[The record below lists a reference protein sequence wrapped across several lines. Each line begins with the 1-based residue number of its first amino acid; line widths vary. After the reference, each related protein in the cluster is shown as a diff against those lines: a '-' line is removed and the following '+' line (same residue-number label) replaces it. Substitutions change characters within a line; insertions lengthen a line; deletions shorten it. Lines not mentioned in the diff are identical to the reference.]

1 MAVMQDLVTRFV
13 DLATRLGDWG
23 YLLVA
28 VLVILECQ
36 AIFGFF
42 VPGESLV
49 LVCGF
54 LVGQGVFDL
63 DAVIVTISL
72 GAIVGDTIGF
82 ELGRHLGLG
91 WLRRHGARFGVR
103 ERHLDKIAGFIARHG
118 GKSVFFG
125 HFLHFLR
132 ALMPYFAGA
141 QGMRFGYFI
150 FFNAL
155 GCVIWATG
163 FSLIGYFVGQ
173 SWTVVEKWVGRAGA
187 VGGILLVLVLALARF
202 WSWLVQ
208 HEAELRADWNALIER
223 PKIAAFRRRFA
234 RQIDFIERRLTP
246 GGYLGLHLTVGFGLL
261 LMGGWWFGHL
271 VRALIAEAPVVA
283 TDHRLAHWFSQ
294 HSAPIFTHAAFAI
307 TFMGSGVG
315 VTALSALV
323 SIFLSW
329 KRQWYRLVT
338 LALTVGGGS
347 LLNVGIKHL
356 FRRERPVFEHPLVVL
371 HTYSFP
377 SGHTMA
383 ATLFYGLMAAFI
395 MHSAQRWRWRVLAF
409 VMAIFMILLV
419 GLSRMYL
426 GAHYLSDVLGAMALG
441 LMWLAT
447 SITAVELNRRYR
459 LEHRGG

>member
-1 MAVMQDLVTRFV
+1 MHDPVTRFV

-28 VLVILECQ
+28 VLIVLECQ

-63 DAVIVTISL
+63 DAVIVAICL

-103 ERHLDKIAGFIARHG
+103 ERHLDKIARFIARHG

-141 QGMRFGYFI
+141 QGMRYGYFF

-155 GCVIWATG
+155 GCAIWATG
-163 FSLIGYFVGQ
+163 FTLIGYFVGQ

-187 VGGILLVLVLALARF
+187 VGGILLVLVIALVRF

-208 HEAELRADWNALIER
+208 HETELRADWAALIER
-223 PKIAAFRRRFA
+223 PRVAAFRRRFA
-234 RQIDFIERRLTP
+234 RQIDFVERRLTP
-246 GGYLGLHLTVGFGLL
+246 GGYLGLHLTVGFVILL
-261 LMGGWWFGHL
+261 VGGWWFEHL
-271 VRALIAEAPVVA
+271 ARALIADAPMVA
-283 TDHRLAHWFSQ
+283 TDQRLSLWFSQ
-294 HSAPIFTHAAFAI
+294 HSVSVFTHAAWVV
-307 TFMGSGVG
+307 TSMGSGVCVATLSLG
-315 VTALSALV
+315 VAALLV
-323 SIFLSW
+323 W
-329 KRQWYRLVT
+329 QKRWYRLVT
-338 LALTVGGGS
+338 LVLAVGGGS
-347 LLNVGIKHL
+347 ALNVGIKHL
-356 FRRERPVFEHPLVVL
+356 FQRERPVFEHPLVVL
-371 HTYSFP
+371 HSYSFP

-383 ATLFYGLMAAFI
+383 ATLFYGLMAVFI
-395 MHSAQRWRWRVLAF
+395 MQSVRRWPWRVLTF
-409 VMAIFMILLV
+409 VVAIFVIILV
-419 GLSRMYL
+419 ALSRMYL

-441 LMWLAT
+441 VMWLAT
-447 SITAVELNRRYR
+447 CITAVELNRRYR

>member
-1 MAVMQDLVTRFV
+1 MYGMHDPVAWLV

-23 YLLVA
+23 YLLIA

-36 AIFGFF
+36 AVFGFF

-63 DAVIVTISL
+63 DAIIVAIAF
-72 GAIVGDTIGF
+72 GAIVGDTIGY

-103 ERHLDKIAGFIARHG
+103 ERHLDKIARFVARHG

-141 QGMRFGYFI
+141 QRIRYGYFFI
-150 FFNAL
+150 FNAL

-163 FSLIGYFVGQ
+163 FTLIGFFVGQ

-187 VGGILLVLVLALARF
+187 VAGILLVLVIGLVRF

-208 HEAELRADWNALIER
+208 HESELRADWQALVER
-223 PKIAAFRRRFA
+223 PRIAAFRRRFA
-234 RQIDFIERRLTP
+234 RQIDFVERRLTP
-246 GGYLGLHLTVGFGLL
+246 GGYLGLHLTVGFLVLL
-261 LMGGWWFGHL
+261 LGGWWFGHL
-271 VRALIAEAPVVA
+271 VHALVADAPMVT
-283 TDHRLAHWFSQ
+283 TDERLSRWFSQ
-294 HSAPIFTHAAFAI
+294 HRVPVFTHAAWI
-307 TFMGSGVG
+307 VTFTGSGVWIG
-315 VTALSALV
+315 AVSVATAALL
-323 SIFLSW
+323 IW
-329 KRQWYRLVT
+329 RKAWYRVVT
-338 LALTVGGGS
+338 LALAVGGGS
-347 LLNVGIKHL
+347 ALNVGLKHL
-356 FRRERPVFEHPLVVL
+356 FQRERPEFEQPLLVL

-383 ATLFYGLMAAFI
+383 ATVYYGLMAVFV
-395 MHSAQRWRWRVLAF
+395 MQSVPRWRWRVLAF
-409 VMAIFMILLV
+409 VSGLFVILLV
-419 GLSRMYL
+419 ALSRMYL

-447 SITAVELNRRYR
+447 CITAVELHRRYR

>member
-1 MAVMQDLVTRFV
+1 MHNLVTRFV

-36 AIFGFF
+36 AVFGFF

-82 ELGRHLGLG
+82 ELGHHLGLG
-91 WLRRHGARFGVR
+91 WLRRHGARFGVH
-103 ERHLDKIAGFIARHG
+103 ERHLDKIARFIARHG

-141 QGMRFGYFI
+141 QGMRYGYFI

-163 FSLIGYFVGQ
+163 FTLIGYFVGQ
-173 SWTVVEKWVGRAGA
+173 SWTAVEKWVGRAGA
-187 VGGILLVLVLALARF
+187 VGGILLVLVIALARF

-208 HEAELRADWNALIER
+208 HEAELRADWTALIDR
-223 PKIAAFRRRFA
+223 PRVAAFRRRFA
-234 RQIDFIERRLTP
+234 RQIDFVERRLTP
-246 GGYLGLHLTVGFGLL
+246 GGYLGLHLTVGFVILL
-261 LMGGWWFGHL
+261 LGGWWFGHL
-271 VRALIAEAPVVA
+271 VRALVAQAPMVA
-283 TDHRLAHWFSQ
+283 TDHRLSLWFSE
-294 HSAPIFTHAAFAI
+294 HSSVLFTRAAWGV
-307 TFMGSGVG
+307 TFMGAGVCV
-315 VTALSALV
+315 VTLSLIV
-323 SIFLSW
+323 SVILIW
-329 KRQWYRLVT
+329 RKEWYRLVT
-338 LALTVGGGS
+338 LVLTVGGGS
-347 LLNVGIKHL
+347 LLNVGIKEL

-383 ATLFYGLMAAFI
+383 ATLFYGVVAVFVMQ
-395 MHSAQRWRWRVLAF
+395 SVRRWRWRVAVF
-409 VMAIFMILLV
+409 VGAIFLILLV
-419 GLSRMYL
+419 ALSRMYL
-426 GAHYLSDVLGAMALG
+426 GAHYLSDVTGAMALG
-441 LMWLAT
+441 LMWLAIC
-447 SITAVELNRRYR
+447 ITAVELNRRYQ

>member
-1 MAVMQDLVTRFV
+1 
-13 DLATRLGDWG
+13 
-23 YLLVA
+23 LLVA
-28 VLVILECQ
+28 VLIVLECQ

-63 DAVIVTISL
+63 DAVIVAICL

-103 ERHLDKIAGFIARHG
+103 ERHLDKIGRFIARHG

-141 QGMRFGYFI
+141 QGMRYGYFF

-155 GCVIWATG
+155 GCAIWATG
-163 FSLIGYFVGQ
+163 FTLIGYFVGQ

-187 VGGILLVLVLALARF
+187 IGGILLVLVIALVRF

-208 HEAELRADWNALIER
+208 HETELRADWAALMER
-223 PKIAAFRRRFA
+223 PRVAAVRRRFA
-234 RQIDFIERRLTP
+234 RQIDFVERRLTP
-246 GGYLGLHLTVGFGLL
+246 GGYLVLHLTVGFVILL
-261 LMGGWWFGHL
+261 LGGWWFGHL
-271 VRALIAEAPVVA
+271 VRALIADAPMVA
-283 TDHRLAHWFSQ
+283 MDQRLSLWFSH
-294 HSAPIFTHAAFAI
+294 HSVPIFTHAAWVV
-307 TFMGSGVG
+307 TSMGSGLCVATLSLG
-315 VTALSALV
+315 VAALLV
-323 SIFLSW
+323 W
-329 KRQWYRLVT
+329 QKRWYRLIT
-338 LALTVGGGS
+338 LVLTVGGGS
-347 LLNVGIKHL
+347 ALNVGIKHL
-356 FRRERPVFEHPLVVL
+356 FQRERPVFEHPLVVL
-371 HTYSFP
+371 HSYSFP

-383 ATLFYGLMAAFI
+383 ATLFYGLIAVFI
-395 MHSAQRWRWRVLAF
+395 MQSVRRWRWRVLTF
-409 VMAIFMILLV
+409 VAALFVILLV
-419 GLSRMYL
+419 ALSRMYL

-447 SITAVELNRRYR
+447 CITAVELNRRYR

>member
-1 MAVMQDLVTRFV
+1 MHDLVTRFV

-36 AIFGFF
+36 AVFGFF

-54 LVGQGVFDL
+54 LVGQDVFDL
-63 DAVIVTISL
+63 DAVIVTIAL

-82 ELGRHLGLG
+82 ELGRSLGLG

-103 ERHLDKIAGFIARHG
+103 EHHLDKIARYIARHG

-132 ALMPYFAGA
+132 ALMPFFAGA
-141 QGMRFGYFI
+141 QGMRYGYFI

-163 FSLIGYFVGQ
+163 FTLIGYFVGQ
-173 SWTVVEKWVGRAGA
+173 SWTLVEKWVGRAGA
-187 VGGILLVLVLALARF
+187 VGGILLVLVLALLRF

-208 HEAELRADWNALIER
+208 HETELRADWAALIER
-223 PKIAAFRRRFA
+223 PRIAAFRRRFA
-234 RQIDFIERRLTP
+234 RQIDFVERRLTP
-246 GGYLGLHLTVGFGLL
+246 GGYLGLHLTLGFLVSLL
-261 LMGGWWFGHL
+261 GGWWFRHL
-271 VRALIAEAPVVA
+271 VLALVAEAPMVT
-283 TDHRLAHWFSQ
+283 TDHRLSLWFSQ
-294 HSAPIFTHAAFAI
+294 HGAPVFTRAAWVV
-307 TFMGSGVG
+307 TFMGSGVCVG
-315 VTALSALV
+315 LMSAAV
-323 SIFLSW
+323 SIFLIL
-329 KRQWYRLVT
+329 RQQWYRLVT
-338 LALTVGGGS
+338 LVLAVGGGS
-347 LLNVGIKHL
+347 LLNVGIKNL
-356 FRRERPVFEHPLVVL
+356 FRRERPVFEHPLVAL

-383 ATLFYGLMAAFI
+383 ATLFYGLIAVFI
-395 MHSAQRWRWRVLAF
+395 MQTVRHWRWRVF
-409 VMAIFMILLV
+409 VFVLAIFLILLV
-419 GLSRMYL
+419 ALSRINL

-441 LMWLAT
+441 VMWLAT
-447 SITAVELNRRYR
+447 CITAVEVNRRYR
-459 LEHRGG
+459 MEHRGR